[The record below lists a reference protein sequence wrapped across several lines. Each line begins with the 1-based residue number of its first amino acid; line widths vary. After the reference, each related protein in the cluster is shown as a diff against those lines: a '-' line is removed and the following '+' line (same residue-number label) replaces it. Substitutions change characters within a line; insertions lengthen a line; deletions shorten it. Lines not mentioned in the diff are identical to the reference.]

1 LGTGSVPT
9 SDPTLLANQPAQ
21 PSQSFEQTGESA
33 ILGQAVANPV
43 ASRLQRVFGISQLQ
57 IDPAFTGSSS
67 LPTAQ
72 VTLQQRV
79 STNITFT
86 YTSALD
92 DPNTTAI
99 SAEWA
104 LNPRWSAKALRDQ
117 NGIVSVNLLYKK
129 QFK

>member
-1 LGTGSVPT
+1 MPT

-43 ASRLQRVFGISQLQ
+43 ASRLQRVFGVSQLQ
-57 IDPAFTGSSS
+57 IDPAFTGSSA

-72 VTLQQRV
+72 VTIQQHV
-79 STNITFT
+79 STNVTFT

-92 DPNTTAI
+92 DPNATVI

-117 NGIVSVNLLYKK
+117 NGIVSVNLLYKR